1 MVEKLRINESVNLMS
16 SAVYDNIAMLGYMCS
31 LAANDLHHIHLC
43 AQGDK
48 FQEIHIDAEDYM
60 GRVRELCDMCFE
72 LAKEGAVTLSNET
85 FALNVLNDEGF
96 EWEAESA
103 DYYYFNEAYE
113 AISRILTNL
122 CDFIIIIQEMTDISS
137 DVSSELDTY
146 LREFTKDVN
155 YFIDKKL
162 S

>member
-1 MVEKLRINESVNLMS
+1 MVRKLRINETVNLMNFS
-16 SAVYDNIAMLGYMCS
+16 IYNKIAILGYKCS

-43 AQGDK
+43 AEGDK
-48 FQEIHIDAEDYM
+48 FQEIHIDAENYM
-60 GRVRELCDMCFE
+60 GRVRELGDLCFE
-72 LAKEGAVTLSNET
+72 LAKEANVSLINET
-85 FALNVLNDEGF
+85 YALKVLKDNNDL
-96 EWEAESA
+96 WEVEDVQS
-103 DYYYFNEAYE
+103 YYFTEAYE
-113 AISRILTNL
+113 TISRILSEL
-122 CDFIIIIQEMTDISS
+122 CDEIVAVQKMPEISS